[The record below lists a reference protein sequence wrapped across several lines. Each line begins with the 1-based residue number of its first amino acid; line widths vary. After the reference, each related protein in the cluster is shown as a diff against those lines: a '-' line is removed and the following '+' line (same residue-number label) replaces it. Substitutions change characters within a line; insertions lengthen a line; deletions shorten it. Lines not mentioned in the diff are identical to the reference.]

1 MMSLVARLVMVML
14 EMVIVNET
22 WMLMV
27 LDGAS
32 ELEMIV
38 IVNDDGR

>member
-1 MMSLVARLVMVML
+1 VMSLVARLVMVML

-38 IVNDDGR
+38 IVK